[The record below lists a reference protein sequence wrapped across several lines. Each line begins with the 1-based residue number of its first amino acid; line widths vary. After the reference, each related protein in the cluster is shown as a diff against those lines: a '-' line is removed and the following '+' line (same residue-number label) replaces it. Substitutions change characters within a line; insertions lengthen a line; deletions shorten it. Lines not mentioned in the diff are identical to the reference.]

1 MTRLQGAA
9 GAEQRGWSPSGV
21 PLGAALALA
30 LLLASVA
37 PARARSAWE
46 ETIERVS
53 RGVVALRVTGTR
65 AFDTEPAGVAVATGF
80 VVDAERGLILTN
92 RHVVRPGPV
101 TAEAVFLNH
110 ERVRVWPVYRDPVHD
125 YGFFRYDPGSVRFM
139 RPVALTLAP
148 EAARVGAEIRV
159 IGNDAGEK
167 LSILA
172 GTLARLDR
180 EAPSY
185 GRGNYGDFNTFY
197 YQAASGISGGSSGS
211 PVVDRAGRV
220 IALVAGGSRAAA
232 SSFFLPLERVAY
244 ALERLRAGRPVARG
258 TLQAVFGLEAY
269 DELARLGLSRAT
281 EARVRAAH
289 PGAHGLLV
297 AKEVLPGGPAHGRLE
312 PGDVLLALGGH
323 PVLDFARLEAV
334 LDAAVAGEV
343 RAAVEREGKPL
354 ELTLPVQDLEAVT
367 PAAYL
372 ELSGA
377 VLHDLS
383 LQLARSYGVP
393 VGGVLLAGRGYA
405 FAQAGIPARA
415 VIREL
420 GDATTPDLD
429 AFERALA
436 RHPHGARVRVR
447 WLDLAR
453 PELPQTSLL
462 RIDRRWF
469 EARRCERDD
478 AGGRFP
484 CRALPE
490 PPPAPPASPATVR
503 LPEGGPGPSSRL
515 ARSLVAV
522 RFDVPLGIDGVHGA
536 AFTGA
541 GLVVDAGRG
550 LVVVDRDTVPITLGD
565 VEIVFGGSLPVEG
578 RVVALHPEHN
588 LALVAYDP
596 AALAE
601 TRIESAELREDALA
615 PGDEVWLVTLTARH
629 QLLAREST
637 VERVDAPS
645 IPLPRVPRFRESN
658 LDVVVLTETLPGV
671 GGVLADGKGRVH
683 ALWASFSTEGER
695 GPTSFFAGI
704 PADALRAW
712 LGEGGADPPP
722 AGTGPTST
730 PRPPA
735 WRTLGVELAALP
747 LADARE
753 RGLAPALAAELEARE
768 PSERRALAVQ
778 RVLPASPAAE
788 ALRVGDL
795 IVRVNGRAVTRFRE
809 VERAAQ
815 AEQVAL
821 TVVRGGESFD
831 ARVAT
836 LPSDG
841 DGTREA
847 LLWGGALLQT
857 PPPELA
863 SQWGVPPVG
872 VYVAGS
878 FRGTPAERDRLRPTL
893 RILAAGGR
901 PTPDL
906 TAFREAVAGVGDGEA
921 VRLRV
926 ADLEGKIEVLS
937 LELDLHDWPSVLLR
951 REEAGWRR
959 VEPALAAARPG

>member
-1 MTRLQGAA
+1 MRL
-9 GAEQRGWSPSGV
+9 S
-21 PLGAALALA
+21 GAALALA
-30 LLLASVA
+30 ALLATTA
-37 PARARSAWE
+37 PAHALDAWE

-53 RGVVALRVTGTR
+53 QGVVALRITGTR
-65 AFDTEPAGVAVATGF
+65 AFDTEPAGVSVATGF

-125 YGFFRYDPGSVRFM
+125 YGFFRYDPQSVRFM
-139 RPVALTLAP
+139 RPVALRLAP

-220 IALVAGGSRAAA
+220 IALVAGGNRQAA

-244 ALERLRAGRPVARG
+244 ALGCLQAGQEVARG
-258 TLQAVFGLEAY
+258 TLQAVFGLRPY
-269 DELARLGLSRAT
+269 DELLRLGLSRET

-289 PGAHGLLV
+289 PAAHGLLV
-297 AKEVLPGGPAHGRLE
+297 AEEVLPGGPADGRLE
-312 PGDVLLALGGH
+312 PGDALLALDGR

-334 LDAAVAGEV
+334 LDAAVGGEV
-343 RAAVEREGKPL
+343 RVAVEREGTPL
-354 ELTLPVQDLEAVT
+354 ELTIPVQDLETVT

-383 LQLARSYGVP
+383 LQLARSYGLP
-393 VGGVLLAGRGYA
+393 VRGVLLAGRGYA
-405 FAQAGIPARA
+405 FAQAGLPARA

-420 GDATTPDLD
+420 GEAETPDLD
-429 AFERALA
+429 ALERALA
-436 RHPHGARVRVR
+436 ALPHGARVRVR
-447 WLDLAR
+447 WFDLAR
-453 PELPQTSLL
+453 PEIPQTALL
-462 RIDRRWF
+462 RVDRRWF
-469 EARRCERDD
+469 EARRCDRDD
-478 AGGRFP
+478 ASGRFP
-484 CRALPE
+484 CRALAE
-490 PPPAPPASPATVR
+490 PPPAAPPAPATVR
-503 LPEGGPGPSSRL
+503 LPEGGPGPSARI
-515 ARSLVAV
+515 ARSLALV

-536 AFTGA
+536 AFSGA
-541 GLVVDAGRG
+541 GLVVDASRG
-550 LVVVDRDTVPITLGD
+550 LVVVDRDTVPVTLGD
-565 VEIVFGGSLPVEG
+565 VEIVFGGSLSVEG

-596 AALAE
+596 AALGE
-601 TRIESAELREDALA
+601 TRVASAELREDALA
-615 PGDEVWLVTLTARH
+615 PGDAVWLVTLTSRH

-637 VERVDAPS
+637 VERIDAPV
-645 IPLPRVPRFRESN
+645 IPLPRVPRFRETN
-658 LDVVVLTETLPGV
+658 LDLVAVTETLPGV
-671 GGVLADGKGRVH
+671 GGVLTDGKGRVH
-683 ALWASFSTEGER
+683 ALWASFSTEGES

-712 LGEGGADPPP
+712 LGEGGAD
-722 AGTGPTST
+722 
-730 PRPPA
+730 RPPV
-735 WRTLGVELAALP
+735 WRTLGVELAPLP

-753 RGLAPALAAELEARE
+753 RGLAPALATELEARE
-768 PSERRALAVQ
+768 PSERRALVVQ
-778 RVLPASPAAE
+778 RILPASPAAE

-815 AEQVAL
+815 AERVAL
-821 TVVRGGESFD
+821 TVARGSELFEAS
-831 ARVAT
+831 VAT
-836 LPSDG
+836 WPSDG
-841 DGTREA
+841 EGAREA
-847 LLWGGALLQT
+847 LLWGGALLQQ
-857 PPPELA
+857 PPVELA
-863 SQWGVPPVG
+863 SQWGVPRVG
-872 VYVAGS
+872 IYVAGS
-878 FRGTPAERDRLRPTL
+878 FRGTPAERDRLHPTL

-906 TAFREAVAGVGDGEA
+906 AAFQAAVAGVGEGEA

-937 LELDLHDWPSVLLR
+937 AELDLHDWPTVLLR
-951 REEAGWRR
+951 REESGWRR
-959 VEPALAAARPG
+959 IEPALSARR

>member
-1 MTRLQGAA
+1 MKVRLFA
-9 GAEQRGWSPSGV
+9 
-21 PLGAALALA
+21 AALAVGLA
-30 LLLASVA
+30 VPSV
-37 PARARSAWE
+37 SLAWE

-65 AFDTEPAGVAVATGF
+65 AFDTEPAGVSVATGF

-125 YGFFRYDPGSVRFM
+125 YGFFRYDPASVRFM
-139 RPVALTLAP
+139 RPVALRLAP

-185 GRGNYGDFNTFY
+185 GQGNYGDFNTFY

-220 IALVAGGSRAAA
+220 LALVAGGNRQAA
-232 SSFFLPLERVAY
+232 SSFFLPLERVVY
-244 ALERLRAGRPVARG
+244 ALGRLQAGRPVARG
-258 TLQAVFGLEAY
+258 TLQAVFGLTSY
-269 DELARLGLSRAT
+269 DELMRLGLSRET
-281 EARVRAAH
+281 EARLRASH
-289 PGAHGLLV
+289 PDAHGLLV
-297 AKEVLPGGPAHGRLE
+297 VKEVLPGGPADGRLE
-312 PGDVLLALGGH
+312 PGDVLLALDPSPGTGAGRGG
-323 PVLDFARLEAV
+323 PVLDFARLEGV
-334 LDAAVAGEV
+334 LDAAVGGEV
-343 RAAVEREGKPL
+343 RAAVEREGQPL
-354 ELTLPVQDLEAVT
+354 EQVLPVQDLEAVT

-377 VLHDLS
+377 VLHGLS
-383 LQLARSYGVP
+383 LQLARSYGLP
-393 VGGVLLAGRGYA
+393 VRGVLLAGRGYA
-405 FAQAGIPARA
+405 FAQAGLPARA
-415 VIREL
+415 LIREI
-420 GDATTPDLD
+420 GDVETPDLD

-436 RHPHGARVRVR
+436 RLPQGARVRVR
-447 WLDLAR
+447 WFDLAR
-453 PELPQTSLL
+453 PEIPQTALL

-469 EARRCERDD
+469 EVRRCDRD
-478 AGGRFP
+478 AGSGGFH

-490 PPPAPPASPATVR
+490 PPPAAPPAPATVR
-503 LPEGGPGPSSRL
+503 LPEGGPGPSERL
-515 ARSLVAV
+515 ARSLALV

-536 AFTGA
+536 SFSGA
-541 GLVVDAGRG
+541 GLVVDAERG
-550 LVVVDRDTVPITLGD
+550 LLVVDRDTVPITLGD
-565 VEIVFGGSLPVEG
+565 VEVVFGGSLAVEG
-578 RVVALHPEHN
+578 HVVALHPEHN

-596 AALAE
+596 AALGA

-615 PGDEVWLVTLTARH
+615 PGDAVWGVTLTARH
-629 QLLAREST
+629 QLLAREAR
-637 VERVDAPS
+637 VERIDAPL
-645 IPLPRVPRFRESN
+645 IPLPRVPRFRETN
-658 LDVVVLTETLPGV
+658 LDLVGLTELLPGV
-671 GGVLADGKGRVH
+671 GGVLADGKGRVR

-695 GPTSFFAGI
+695 GPTAFFAGI
-704 PADALRAW
+704 PADALGAW
-712 LGEGGADPPP
+712 LGEGGAV
-722 AGTGPTST
+722 
-730 PRPPA
+730 RPPV

-753 RGLAPALAAELEARE
+753 RGLAPELAAELEARE

-778 RVLPASPAAE
+778 RLLPQSPAAE
-788 ALRVGDL
+788 ALSVGDL

-815 AEQVAL
+815 AERVSL
-821 TVVRGGESFD
+821 TVARGSEVRE
-831 ARVAT
+831 ANVAT
-836 LPSDG
+836 LLRSG
-841 DGTREA
+841 EGAHEA
-847 LLWGGALLQT
+847 LLWGGALLQR
-857 PPPELA
+857 PPVELA
-863 SQWGVPPVG
+863 SQWGVPRVG

-878 FRGTPAERDRLRPTL
+878 FRGTPAERHRLHPTL

-906 TAFREAVAGVGDGEA
+906 AAFQAAVAEVGDGEA

-926 ADLEGKIEVLS
+926 ADLEGKLELLS
-937 LELDLHDWPSVLLR
+937 VELDLHDWPTALLR
-951 REEAGWRR
+951 REESGWRR
-959 VEPALAAARPG
+959 SLPALVARP